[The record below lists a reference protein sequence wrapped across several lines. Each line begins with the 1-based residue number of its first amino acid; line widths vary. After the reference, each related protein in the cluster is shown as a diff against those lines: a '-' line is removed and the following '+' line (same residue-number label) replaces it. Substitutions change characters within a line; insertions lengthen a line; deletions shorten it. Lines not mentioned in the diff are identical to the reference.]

1 MQFPVYFEN
10 LITELSRL
18 PGIGRK
24 TAQRLAIFIT
34 DMEDNKALSI
44 SRAIEEA
51 VNNLKPCDTCG
62 CLTDNGK
69 CLFCSDPLR
78 NDDVICVV
86 ENTID
91 IVAMEKL
98 KNYKGRYHVLGGV
111 ISPLDGIGPDHLRI
125 DTLLDR
131 VVKYSVKEVILAT
144 SVTIEGEAT
153 ANYIAKELEKL
164 GIKATRIAKG
174 IPVGGKFD
182 YIDAMTM
189 QNAIDKREEM

>member
-1 MQFPVYFEN
+1 MRFPVYFEN

-34 DMEDNKALSI
+34 DMEDDNALGI
-44 SRAIEEA
+44 SKAIEDA
-51 VNNLKPCDTCG
+51 VHNLKPCDTCG

-69 CLFCSDPLR
+69 CLICGDSLR

-111 ISPLDGIGPDHLRI
+111 ISPLDGIGPDQLRI
-125 DTLLDR
+125 DALLDR
-131 VVKYSVKEVILAT
+131 VVEYSVKEGILAT
-144 SVTIEGEAT
+144 SITIEGEAT
-153 ANYIAKELEKL
+153 ANYIAKKLEKL

-182 YIDAMTM
+182 YRDAMTM

>member
-1 MQFPVYFEN
+1 MRFPGYFEN

-34 DMEDNKALSI
+34 DMEDDNALGI
-44 SRAIEEA
+44 SKAIEDA
-51 VNNLKPCDTCG
+51 VHNLKPCDTCG

-69 CLFCSDPLR
+69 CLICGDSLR

-98 KNYKGRYHVLGGV
+98 KHYKGRYHVLGGV
-111 ISPLDGIGPDHLRI
+111 ISPLDGIGPDQLRI
-125 DTLLDR
+125 DALLDR
-131 VVKYSVKEVILAT
+131 VVEYSVKEVILAT
-144 SVTIEGEAT
+144 SITIEGEAT
-153 ANYIAKELEKL
+153 ANYIAKKVEKL

>member
-1 MQFPVYFEN
+1 MRFPVYFEN

-34 DMEDNKALSI
+34 DMEDDNALGI
-44 SRAIEEA
+44 SKAIEDA
-51 VNNLKPCDTCG
+51 VHNLKPCDTCG

-69 CLFCSDPLR
+69 CLICGDSLR

-111 ISPLDGIGPDHLRI
+111 ISPLDGIGPDQLRI
-125 DTLLDR
+125 DALLDR
-131 VVKYSVKEVILAT
+131 VVEYSVKEVILAT
-144 SVTIEGEAT
+144 SITIEGEAT
-153 ANYIAKELEKL
+153 ANYIAKKLEKL

>member
-1 MQFPVYFEN
+1 MRFPVYFEN

-34 DMEDNKALSI
+34 DMEDDNALGI
-44 SRAIEEA
+44 SKAIEDA
-51 VNNLKPCDTCG
+51 VHNLKPCDTCG

-69 CLFCSDPLR
+69 CLICGDPLR

-111 ISPLDGIGPDHLRI
+111 ISPLDGIGPDQLRI
-125 DTLLDR
+125 DALLNR
-131 VVKYSVKEVILAT
+131 VVEYSVEEVILAT
-144 SVTIEGEAT
+144 SITIEGEAT
-153 ANYIAKELEKL
+153 ANYIAKKLEKL

>member
-91 IVAMEKL
+91 IV
-98 KNYKGRYHVLGGV
+98 
-111 ISPLDGIGPDHLRI
+111 ISPLDGVGPDHLRI
-125 DTLLDR
+125 DTLLSR
-131 VVKYSVKEVILAT
+131 VVKYDVKEVILAT